1 METKQLSQITGTL
14 SETINEL
21 VSLGY
26 TFDFNL
32 ADNCLI
38 CKKTNLSLSPEEF
51 QIDHVYR
58 FEGDSDPEYQSIL
71 YAISSTSHNIKGTL
85 VNGYGLSSDELSS
98 QLIEKLKTH
107 H

>member
-32 ADNCLI
+32 VDNCLI

-71 YAISSTSHNIKGTL
+71 YAISSASHNIKGTL